1 MPDPIDRR
9 AFEAMT
15 TAVDKTAVSLFE
27 PEGEKGTKGIHNAL
41 LVAGMTPGYGNIADL
56 ADATLYALEGEFG
69 EAAWSMA
76 AAIPVIGQMV
86 AGRRAAKVVKEAGEE
101 MVTVYRGVRKVDD
114 VETMVKK
121 GKVVGKFTERF
132 KGKSSIGA
140 DIAEKEGRK
149 LVDSVV
155 GPLGPIVSSVPKN
168 VNVDDLLFTTWS
180 KKTAGLYKDK
190 LGMVLEFEVP
200 VSWVN
205 KHGRNTF
212 GRSLSRTGQG
222 WGTKS
227 FKKSANVSYPSLLF
241 TEGLPIG
248 FLKKVHK

>member
-1 MPDPIDRR
+1 MADPIDRK
-9 AFEAMT
+9 AFDFMT
-15 TAVDKTAVSLFE
+15 TAVDKTAVDLFPTKVE
-27 PEGEKGTKGIHNAL
+27 RGTKGIHNAL
-41 LVAGMTPGYGNIADL
+41 MAAGMTPAYGNIVDV

-76 AAIPVIGQMV
+76 SVIPVVGQMV
-86 AGRRAAKVVKEAGEE
+86 ASKRALKVAKAAGEE

-149 LVDSVV
+149 LVDSVW
-155 GPLGPIVSSVPKN
+155 GPLGPIVSSVPKH

-205 KHGRNTF
+205 KHGRNAF
-212 GRSLSRTGQG
+212 GRSLSRSGQG

-248 FLKKVHK
+248 FLKTVHK